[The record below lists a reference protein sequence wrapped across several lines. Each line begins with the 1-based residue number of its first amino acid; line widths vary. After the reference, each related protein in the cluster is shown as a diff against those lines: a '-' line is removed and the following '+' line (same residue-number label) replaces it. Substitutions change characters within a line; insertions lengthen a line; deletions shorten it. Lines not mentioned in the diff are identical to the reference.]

1 MSIHKD
7 HRHRIRSKFEEYGL
21 DMFKEHEALE
31 LLLFYA
37 IPRKDTNEI
46 AHNLINRFKTFGQVL
61 DAPISELEKVEGVGH
76 NTAVYLKLLR
86 DAQRYYGIHKET
98 ADEILN
104 DINDCGR
111 YLIKYFDAMR
121 VETVYL
127 LGLDAKKKVLCC
139 REIAK
144 GSVNSAAVSVRKIV
158 EIALSENLTS
168 VILAH
173 NHPSGLALPSA
184 EDLYTT
190 KRVAYALA
198 SVDVKLVD
206 HIVVFDKEFVSMVQS
221 GLYNSDIY
229 Q

>member
-7 HRHRIRSKFEEYGL
+7 HRQRVRSKFEEHGL
-21 DMFKEHEALE
+21 DMFNEHEALE
-31 LLLFYA
+31 LLLFHA

-86 DAQRYYGIHKET
+86 EAQRYYGIHKET
-98 ADEILN
+98 NDEILN
-104 DINDCGR
+104 DINECGC
-111 YLIKYFDAMR
+111 YLIKYFDAVK

-139 REIAK
+139 REVAK

-184 EDLYTT
+184 EDMYTT
-190 KRVAYALA
+190 KRVAHALA
-198 SVDVKLVD
+198 AVDVKLVD
-206 HIVVFDKEFVSMVQS
+206 HIIVCDTEFVSMVQS
-221 GLYNSDIY
+221 GLFNSDIY
-229 Q
+229 

>member
-7 HRHRIRSKFEEYGL
+7 HRQRVRAKFEEHGL
-21 DMFKEHEALE
+21 DMFQEHEALE

-37 IPRKDTNEI
+37 IPRKDTNEV
-46 AHNLINRFKTFGQVL
+46 AHNLVNRFKTFGQVL
-61 DAPISELEKVEGVGH
+61 DAPITELEKVEGVGH

-86 DAQRYYGIHKET
+86 ETQRYYGIHKERD
-98 ADEILN
+98 DEILN
-104 DINDCGR
+104 DINDCGQ
-111 YLIKYFDAMR
+111 YLIKYFDAIK
-121 VETVYL
+121 VETVYM

-139 REIAK
+139 REVAK

-190 KRVAYALA
+190 RKVAHALSA
-198 SVDVKLVD
+198 VDVKLVD
-206 HIVVFDKEFVSMVQS
+206 HIIVCDTEFVSMVQS
-221 GLYNSDIY
+221 GLFNADLY
-229 Q
+229 

>member
-7 HRHRIRSKFEEYGL
+7 HRQRVRTKFEEQGL
-21 DMFKEHEALE
+21 DMFEEHQALE

-37 IPRKDTNEI
+37 IPRKDTNVV
-46 AHNLINRFKTFGQVL
+46 AHNLINRFKSFGQVL
-61 DAPISELEKVEGVGH
+61 DAPIAELEKVDGVGH
-76 NTAVYLKLLR
+76 STAVYLRLLR
-86 DAQRYYGIHKET
+86 EAQRYYGIHQEC
-98 ADEILN
+98 DEAILN
-104 DINDCGR
+104 DINDCGQ
-111 YLIKYFDAMR
+111 YLIKYFDDVK
-121 VETVYL
+121 VETVYM

-139 REIAK
+139 REVAK

-190 KRVAYALA
+190 KRVAHALA
-198 SVDVKLVD
+198 GVDVKLVD
-206 HIVVFDKEFVSMVQS
+206 HIIVYNKDFVSMVQS
-221 GLYNSDIY
+221 GIFNADLY
-229 Q
+229 